1 MEHSA
6 VLNGKRRRDSS
17 RRVDTVEKG
26 LVPKTGAVTSQSAL
40 AKEQPESIRKRAKE
54 SGEKDKDNHFGYHA
68 ALQSALK
75 DGLGIKEARAV
86 ADNTMRSIIMT
97 AMNKERKQ
105 LREKNVGVQAKF
117 TADFN

>member
-1 MEHSA
+1 M
-6 VLNGKRRRDSS
+6 
-17 RRVDTVEKG
+17 
-26 LVPKTGAVTSQSAL
+26 
-40 AKEQPESIRKRAKE
+40 
-54 SGEKDKDNHFGYHA
+54 
-68 ALQSALK
+68 K

>member
-1 MEHSA
+1 MEHSS

-26 LVPKTGAVTSQSAL
+26 LVPKTGAVTSQ
-40 AKEQPESIRKRAKE
+40 KELVRERAKE
-54 SGEKDKDNHFGYHA
+54 S
-68 ALQSALK
+68 
-75 DGLGIKEARAV
+75 
-86 ADNTMRSIIMT
+86 MT
-97 AMNKERKQ
+97 ALNKERKQ